1 MARLRRTRGMKGAL
15 GAVAAAVLLGAGCTV
30 GSDSTAEPT
39 PAPAEPPP
47 ADADP
52 APPPA
57 PDSAPGWKLVSA
69 RGPGGE
75 IPLGRRELTLVL
87 RPRQLSGFGGCNEFG
102 ARARIEGERVRLR
115 GPLTS
120 TLMGCGE
127 EINAV
132 EDAYLDAL
140 REVERQEMKDG
151 RLVLTGPET
160 ELLFEPLAPV
170 DPERLDGRTWTL
182 ESWTVDGATRTARAR
197 PATLRFG
204 RDGRVEA
211 RTRCRD
217 LAGRYIVQGHE
228 VVLTEAQMS
237 RRDHAGCSREA
248 IEQEG
253 AVVGA
258 LGDRFRVDVEGDRL
272 RIESRDGYA
281 LVLRAD

>member
-1 MARLRRTRGMKGAL
+1 
-15 GAVAAAVLLGAGCTV
+15 
-30 GSDSTAEPT
+30 
-39 PAPAEPPP
+39 
-47 ADADP
+47 
-52 APPPA
+52 
-57 PDSAPGWKLVSA
+57 
-69 RGPGGE
+69 
-75 IPLGRRELTLVL
+75 
-87 RPRQLSGFGGCNEFG
+87 
-102 ARARIEGERVRLR
+102 
-115 GPLTS
+115 
-120 TLMGCGE
+120 MGCGA

-132 EDAYLDAL
+132 EDAYFDAL
-140 REVERQEMKDG
+140 RDVERQEVKDG

-160 ELLFEPLAPV
+160 ELVFEPLAPV

-182 ESWTVDGATRTARAR
+182 QSWTVDGATRRARAR

-217 LAGRYIVQGHE
+217 LTGRYIVQGHE
-228 VVLTEAQMS
+228 VVLTTAEMS
-237 RRDHAGCSREA
+237 RRDHAGCSRDA

-272 RIESRDGYA
+272 RIESRDGNV

>member
-1 MARLRRTRGMKGAL
+1 MKGSL

-30 GSDSTAEPT
+30 GSDSTTEPP
-39 PAPAEPPP
+39 PAPAESS
-47 ADADP
+47 
-52 APPPA
+52 PA
-57 PDSAPGWKLVSA
+57 PDSAPGWRLVSA
-69 RGPGGE
+69 RGPDGE
-75 IPLGRRELTLVL
+75 LDLGRRELTLVL
-87 RPRQLSGFGGCNEFG
+87 RPRRLSGFGGCNEFG
-102 ARARIEGERVRLR
+102 ARARIAGGRVRLR

-120 TLMGCGE
+120 TLMGCGD

-132 EDAYLDAL
+132 EEAYFDAL
-140 REVERQEMKDG
+140 RDVERQEVKDG
-151 RLVLTGPET
+151 RLLLTGPET
-160 ELLFEPLAPV
+160 ELVFEPLSPV

-182 ESWTVDGATRTARAR
+182 ESWTVDGATRTTRAR

-217 LAGRYIVQGHE
+217 LAGRYIVQGHQ
-228 VVLTEAQMS
+228 VVLTEARMS

-272 RIESRDGYA
+272 RIESRDGYV

>member
-1 MARLRRTRGMKGAL
+1 MAGLRRTRGMKGSL

-30 GSDSTAEPT
+30 GAESTS
-39 PAPAEPPP
+39 EPPP
-47 ADADP
+47 VEADP
-52 APPPA
+52 APPPD
-57 PDSAPGWKLVSA
+57 PDSAAGWKLVSA

-75 IPLGRRELTLVL
+75 IPLERRELTLVL
-87 RPRQLSGFGGCNEFG
+87 RPRQISGFGGCNEFG
-102 ARARIEGERVRLR
+102 ARARIAGERIRVR

-120 TLMGCGE
+120 TLMGCGA

-132 EDAYLDAL
+132 EEAYFDAL
-140 REVERQEMKDG
+140 RDVERRELKDG

-160 ELLFEPLAPV
+160 ELVFEPLAPV

-211 RTRCRD
+211 HTRCRD
-217 LAGRYIVQGHE
+217 LAGRYILQGHE
-228 VVLTEAQMS
+228 VVLTEAEMS

-258 LGDRFRVDVEGDRL
+258 LGDRFRVDVDGDRL
-272 RIESRDGYA
+272 RIESRDGYV